1 LSQKRGRNIINKT
14 KILNDFTLI
23 KSVTM
28 KVAKGAG
35 TGDKNNYNYSKS
47 TPSPSV
53 PIDDQLDDTDEDWQ
67 MSKGSYSSQKSN
79 GNKQIIKKIVSPTY
93 EMQTNEDI
101 IEAPIKPPVAVQ
113 QQTRTLA
120 QIREQ
125 LALKRKGFYFENFYR
140 NKN

>member
-1 LSQKRGRNIINKT
+1 
-14 KILNDFTLI
+14 
-23 KSVTM
+23 M

-53 PIDDQLDDTDEDWQ
+53 SVDDQLDDTDEDWQ
-67 MSKGSYSSQKSN
+67 MSKGNHLRQKSN

-101 IEAPIKPPVAVQ
+101 IEAPIKPPPAVQ

-125 LALKRKGFYFENFYR
+125 LALKRKGFCF
-140 NKN
+140 